1 MTISIFSQKLAM
13 EFLSSKEAFPVD
25 LDDAWV
31 WLGYAKKRNA
41 KDTLFSQ
48 FEEGT
53 DFSRSSTKS
62 PAGGRPRQT
71 IMLTVDCF
79 KTLGM
84 IALTPQGRAI
94 RKYFLECEKIAKESV
109 RVSNPKTAY
118 LESLILAEPRD
129 WSRRFSAEWEKE
141 ACRVTGYQWSYRC
154 FAQFINEFVY
164 SHFPVEMLDRL
175 DVVNPLGENGRR
187 PNKQHQHFA
196 PDADEK
202 GLQIHIDTVL
212 LLMQVSTSRAELRR
226 LAAAKFGGT
235 IQPFFE
241 FSR

>member
-1 MTISIFSQKLAM
+1 MAIDMFSQKLAM
-13 EFLSSKEAFPVD
+13 EFLNSKEAFPVD

-31 WLGYAKKRNA
+31 WLGYAKKQNA
-41 KDTLFSQ
+41 QDTLYSQ
-48 FEEGT
+48 FEKGT
-53 DFSRSSTKS
+53 DFIRLSVKSST
-62 PAGGRPRQT
+62 GGRPRQSV
-71 IMLTVDCF
+71 MLTVECF

-84 IALTPQGRAI
+84 IALTPQGKAI
-94 RKYFLECEKIAKESV
+94 RKYFLACEKIAKESIKA
-109 RVSNPKTAY
+109 SNPKTAY

-175 DVVNPLGENGRR
+175 DVVNPLGEDGRR

-202 GLQIHIDTVL
+202 GLQTHIDTVL
-212 LLMQVSTSRAELRR
+212 LLMQVSVSRSELRR

-235 IQPFFE
+235 MQPFLE
-241 FSR
+241 FNR